1 MATKIYVGRVAMGE
15 INGFLICNGNISKE
29 IMRDRIHKMN
39 DIPVNHALDNETY
52 WQDIKAGIALGYGGL
67 PKGAAKEDKP
77 LLSASKRYAIIY
89 NGSIYNYQ
97 ELRKEL
103 ETGGYRFRGQSDGE
117 LILAAVEEWGL
128 VNAVKRFNGAFAIAL
143 WDQQERQLS
152 LVRDRIGEKPLFYS
166 WQGNDFLFASN
177 LKTIAAYPGIAADI
191 DRNSLALFMRHAYI
205 PAPYSIYK
213 GIKKLMPGTTL
224 TINVDKP
231 DSYSEPTSY
240 WSFKQVAEAALA
252 QPYTGS
258 EAEAIIKLDSLL
270 KEAIRQQMLSDVPVG
285 AFLSGGIDSSAIVAL
300 MQAESSAPVKTFCIG
315 FYEQAYNEA
324 TYAKQVAKHL
334 GTEHT
339 ELYVTPEEAM
349 SVISRLPLLYDEPFA
364 DSSQI
369 PTYLA
374 ASLAGQQVGISLS
387 GDAGDELFG
396 GYNRY
401 FWGRSIW
408 NKIGWIPSW
417 LRYAGSGT
425 LRALPPAAW
434 DKIFAVL
441 SPVLPKVLRQR
452 LPGDKVHKLAEVLAV
467 KSPEAMYHNLVS
479 TWKNPQELV
488 IGTIEPITV
497 LTDVNQWADIDDFTL
512 RMMYLDAISYL
523 PDDIMVKVE
532 RACMGVGLEARA
544 PFLDPWVVEFAWQL
558 PIGMKIR
565 DGEGKWL
572 LRQLLY
578 QYIPQELIDRPKMG
592 FGVPIDSWLR
602 GPLKDWAGDL
612 LNENRLRQEGFLQ
625 PDMVQKKWQ
634 EHLAGKS
641 NWQHY
646 LWPILMFQAW
656 LDSK

>member
-1 MATKIYVGRVAMGE
+1 M
-15 INGFLICNGNISKE
+15 
-29 IMRDRIHKMN
+29 
-39 DIPVNHALDNETY
+39 
-52 WQDIKAGIALGYGGL
+52 
-67 PKGAAKEDKP
+67 
-77 LLSASKRYAIIY
+77 
-89 NGSIYNYQ
+89 
-97 ELRKEL
+97 
-103 ETGGYRFRGQSDGE
+103 
-117 LILAAVEEWGL
+117 
-128 VNAVKRFNGAFAIAL
+128 
-143 WDQQERQLS
+143 
-152 LVRDRIGEKPLFYS
+152 
-166 WQGNDFLFASN
+166 
-177 LKTIAAYPGIAADI
+177 
-191 DRNSLALFMRHAYI
+191 
-205 PAPYSIYK
+205 
-213 GIKKLMPGTTL
+213 
-224 TINVDKP
+224 
-231 DSYSEPTSY
+231 
-240 WSFKQVAEAALA
+240 
-252 QPYTGS
+252 
-258 EAEAIIKLDSLL
+258 
-270 KEAIRQQMLSDVPVG
+270 
-285 AFLSGGIDSSAIVAL
+285 
-300 MQAESSAPVKTFCIG
+300 
-315 FYEQAYNEA
+315 
-324 TYAKQVAKHL
+324 
-334 GTEHT
+334 
-339 ELYVTPEEAM
+339 
-349 SVISRLPLLYDEPFA
+349 
-364 DSSQI
+364 
-369 PTYLA
+369 
-374 ASLAGQQVGISLS
+374 
-387 GDAGDELFG
+387 
-396 GYNRY
+396 
-401 FWGRSIW
+401 
-408 NKIGWIPSW
+408 
-417 LRYAGSGT
+417 
-425 LRALPPAAW
+425 RALPPAAW

-544 PFLDPWVVEFAWQL
+544 PFLDSRVVEFAWQL